1 MCIEGGG
8 KSVRFTIKPSEAPYS
23 NVKDARRI
31 SINLRKD
38 PVFHCLFAS
47 SCYQNLGV
55 YHSDA
60 KTLVVRHPVWTMV
73 WYGSKP
79 HMCSHEVESD
89 VICLPWGLAEMTQ
102 ACPVDQPTM
111 APTDGDR
118 NQIRRKRCLAAVPI
132 LCINSDK
139 TRAARLNCLPNFLIG
154 RRGEPNKQGR
164 NGTCDSMPWP

>member
-1 MCIEGGG
+1 VLTGPFSPLFGPFFRAKRAG
-8 KSVRFTIKPSEAPYS
+8 PARLGPLRAGLGQKLKPAGTAGPARFWPGFTGPGPGRAGP
-23 NVKDARRI
+23 ARLAI
-31 SINLRKD
+31 S
-38 PVFHCLFAS
+38 
-47 SCYQNLGV
+47 
-55 YHSDA
+55 
-60 KTLVVRHPVWTMV
+60 T
-73 WYGSKP
+73 